1 MSKRPHTAVLTLLGT
16 LTTLSSILYPAL
28 SSTAFA
34 QAQVAPQATAPEEAQ
49 RAAQTA
55 AQNPIDEQRAERQR
69 VAPEDPVVFNGGIS
83 LEERASAPQEG
94 TKLEFFVASG
104 AYLSDVNVR
113 IEDQAGN
120 ELVNTVTDGPW
131 LILDLPEG
139 EYNVYA
145 SFEDAG
151 EQSGQITVDS
161 RSQQYGYMFPSEN

>member
-1 MSKRPHTAVLTLLGT
+1 MSKRPYTAVLTLLGT
-16 LTTLSSILYPAL
+16 FSMLYPTL

-34 QAQVAPQATAPEEAQ
+34 QAQVVAPQATAPEEAQ

-55 AQNPIDEQRAERQR
+55 AQDPVDEQRAESQR

-120 ELVNTVTDGPW
+120 EVVNTVTDGPW

-145 SFEDAG
+145 SFEDTG

-161 RSQQYGYMFPSEN
+161 RSQQFGYMFPSEN